1 MKRLILLLGIMLFVL
16 PLVSCGDSPQKPPP
30 PPPPV
35 VVHAPDYKPLSEG
48 WKVQS
53 YALIGIAVIIAIA
66 LMSKSKNPNP

>member
-1 MKRLILLLGIMLFVL
+1 MKRLILLFGIMLFAL
-16 PLVSCGDSPQKPPP
+16 PLASCSDGPQKPPP

-53 YALIGIAVIIAIA
+53 YAMIGIAVIIAIA
-66 LMSKSKNPNP
+66 LMSKPKKP